1 MRHYSI
7 IQVFRWW
14 NPTGQTEEA
23 AAVAP
28 LQKLCPENTDWSR
41 LMVAITVRSW
51 VTNAI
56 PASGFF
62 LLQHKEQ
69 ASQTSMNG
77 YVCHHGNHRAPLW
90 CQFTD
95 IDVHTLSPLI
105 PLGRPADV
113 PAALMEM
120 YCLRWQYPIGC
131 IMRGLLFMSAMVR
144 VLQVEWNWQ
153 IIGPILPIIRYSIVL
168 CDIPVLPKII

>member
-1 MRHYSI
+1 MRHCSI
-7 IQVFRWW
+7 IQVFRWR
-14 NPTGQTEEA
+14 NPTGQTEKL
-23 AAVAP
+23 P
-28 LQKLCPENTDWSR
+28 LSHHF
-41 LMVAITVRSW
+41 RSCVPRILIGLGW
-51 VTNAI
+51 WLQSLFGVEWQM
-56 PASGFF
+56 PSLSVVFF

-77 YVCHHGNHRAPLW
+77 YVCHHSNHRTPLW

-113 PAALMEM
+113 PAALMKM
-120 YCLRWQYPIGC
+120 YCLRWQHPIGC
-131 IMRGLLFMSAMVR
+131 IVRGLLLMSVLVR